1 MEEHRSEETT
11 SPLLFTLL
19 ATSLDLFK
27 PKTYRATIHGV
38 AESLTT
44 LSNNRMYGHLF
55 TFHIHFQVSTIFF
68 RMSKKAKKDKIGTR
82 ISLKRKFNCVVKINY
97 GKAIAL
103 KSVKNNK

>member
-1 MEEHRSEETT
+1 MEQHRSEETT
-11 SPLLFTLL
+11 SPLLFTSL

-55 TFHIHFQVSTIFF
+55 NFHIHFQVSTIFF

>member
-1 MEEHRSEETT
+1 MEDHRSEETT
-11 SPLLFTLL
+11 SPLLFTSL

-27 PKTYRATIHGV
+27 PKTYGATIHGV

-55 TFHIHFQVSTIFF
+55 NFHIHFQVSTILF
-68 RMSKKAKKDKIGTR
+68 RMSKKAKKDKIGKR

-97 GKAIAL
+97 GKVIAL
-103 KSVKNNK
+103 KSVKNNT

>member
-1 MEEHRSEETT
+1 MEQHRSEETT
-11 SPLLFTLL
+11 SPLLFTSL

-55 TFHIHFQVSTIFF
+55 NFHIHFQVSTIFF
-68 RMSKKAKKDKIGTR
+68 RMSKKAKKKKQNWNKNKIKEKIQLCCKNQLWEGYC
-82 ISLKRKFNCVVKINY
+82 LKKCKE
-97 GKAIAL
+97 
-103 KSVKNNK
+103 